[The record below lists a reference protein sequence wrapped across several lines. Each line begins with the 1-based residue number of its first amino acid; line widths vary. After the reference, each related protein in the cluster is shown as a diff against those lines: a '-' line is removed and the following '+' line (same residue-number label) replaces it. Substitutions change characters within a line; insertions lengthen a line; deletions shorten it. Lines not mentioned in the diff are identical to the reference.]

1 MRLSLQ
7 LETAGRRRPQ
17 ATATSPPDPSSGAE
31 CTHPRTGDTPGVVST
46 AAGPVGA
53 GQGGGRG
60 LRMVVEGAIKFNST
74 GAKGVLLPWG
84 LTH

>member
-1 MRLSLQ
+1 MRRQVGGVPKQRPPALQTRALGLSVLIRVQ
-7 LETAGRRRPQ
+7 ETHQVLSAQQQGPWEPGKEAG
-17 ATATSPPDPSSGAE
+17 G
-31 CTHPRTGDTPGVVST
+31 
-46 AAGPVGA
+46 
-53 GQGGGRG
+53 G

>member
-1 MRLSLQ
+1 MLSAQ
-7 LETAGRRRPQ
+7 QQGPWEPGKEAG
-17 ATATSPPDPSSGAE
+17 G
-31 CTHPRTGDTPGVVST
+31 
-46 AAGPVGA
+46 
-53 GQGGGRG
+53 G